1 MDCPDGFWCFQMKDI
16 VNILILVATIVAI
29 WLGPIRAVQVSRMND
44 EEREKRRRQ
53 YEIFHSLMKTRRV
66 ALAPEHVMALNVI
79 VIEFYE
85 HQKINDAFKRYVENL
100 ELRLPVGGDTSAF
113 LKQREDRFFDL
124 VHEIGAYLGFRL
136 DRRELDKFSYV
147 PQGWNDI
154 EFENAQIR
162 RLVLQVLS
170 GQRPLPVA
178 EFKGDAGGKFPPAP
192 TT

>member
-1 MDCPDGFWCFQMKDI
+1 MNCPNGFWCFQMKDI
-16 VNILILVATIVAI
+16 VNILILVVTIFAV
-29 WLGPIRAVQVSRMND
+29 WLGPIRAVQVSRRND

-53 YEIFHSLMKTRRV
+53 YAIFHSLMKTRRV
-66 ALAPEHVMALNVI
+66 ALDPEHVMALNVI

-85 HQKINDAFKRYVENL
+85 HEKINDAFKRYVENL
-100 ELRLPVGGDTSAF
+100 ELRLPAGGDTSAF

-136 DRRELDKFSYV
+136 DKRELDKFSYV

-154 EFENAQIR
+154 EFANAQMR
-162 RLVLQVLS
+162 RLVLEVLS

-178 EFKGDAGGKFPPAP
+178 LFKGDAGGKFPPAP